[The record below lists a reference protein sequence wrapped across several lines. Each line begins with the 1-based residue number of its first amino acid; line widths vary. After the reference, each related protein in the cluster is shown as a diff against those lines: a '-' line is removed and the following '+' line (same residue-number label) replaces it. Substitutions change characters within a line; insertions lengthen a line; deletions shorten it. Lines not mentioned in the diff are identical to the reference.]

1 MASLDLSLLPWQ
13 EEVTRDPSR
22 FKVVAAGRRTGKSH
36 LAAVSL
42 ILNVLNDKKGKVFY
56 VAPTQGQ
63 ARDVMWN
70 TIFEIAGD
78 IIERSHVN
86 NMEITLAG
94 DNTIYLKGADRPDTL
109 RGVSLKHLVMDEL
122 AFMKPD
128 VFDSILRP
136 ALADQKGTALF
147 IGTPEG
153 RNHFYDLFIGGREWP
168 DWNSFHYTSF
178 DNPLVDKAEI
188 EHARQTL
195 PSFSFQQE
203 FMASFDARTSG
214 FFDPDKFLFYDEG
227 EKVSGDYYISIDLA
241 GFKTVG
247 QRRAKKRDNSAIA
260 VTKVTPKGHWYVEN
274 IIYGQWSLDETV
286 QQIFRA
292 VEQYRPRRVGIEKG
306 IAQQAVMSPLQD
318 EMRRKSRLFVIDL
331 LTHGNQKKTD
341 RIAWALAGRFE
352 NGLIHLKKGDWNERL
367 IDEAA
372 NFPSA
377 LVHDDLLDALS
388 YCDQIAQVAYLDGIE
403 LEEDWEAL
411 DMVAGY

>member
-1 MASLDLSLLPWQ
+1 MASLDLALLPWQ
-13 EEVTRDPSR
+13 QTVMEDASR
-22 FKVVAAGRRTGKSH
+22 FKVIAAGRRTGKSH
-36 LAAVSL
+36 LAAISL
-42 ILNVLNDKKGKVFY
+42 ILNALNEKPGKTFY

-63 ARDVMWN
+63 ARDVMWS
-70 TIFEIAGD
+70 TIFDIAGD
-78 IIERSHVN
+78 IIEKSHVN
-86 NMEITLAG
+86 NLEITLAG
-94 DNTIYLKGADRPDTL
+94 GNTIYLKGADRPDTL

-128 VFDSILRP
+128 VWESILRP
-136 ALADQKGTALF
+136 ALADRKGSAIF

-168 DWNSFHYTSF
+168 DWASFHYTSF

-214 FFDPDKFLFYDEG
+214 FFDPDNFHFYE
-227 EKVSGDYYISIDLA
+227 EAKQEGDYYISIDLA
-241 GFKTVG
+241 GFKQQG
-247 QRRAKKRDNSAIA
+247 QRRARKRDNSAIA
-260 VTKVTPKGHWYVEN
+260 ITKVTPDGHWYVED
-274 IIYGQWSLDETV
+274 IDYGQWSLDETV
-286 QQIFRA
+286 NHIFAA
-292 VEQYRPRRVGIEKG
+292 VEKYRPRRVGIEKG

-318 EMRRKSRLFVIDL
+318 TMRRKSRLFVIDL

-352 NGLIHLKKGDWNERL
+352 NGLIHLKKGPWNDRF

-388 YCDQIAQVAYLDGIE
+388 YCDQIAQIAYLDGIE
-403 LEEDWEAL
+403 LDDEWEPL
-411 DMVAGY
+411 DDAVGF

>member
-1 MASLDLSLLPWQ
+1 MASLDLALLPWQ
-13 EEVTRDPSR
+13 QEVMSDQSR
-22 FKVVAAGRRTGKSH
+22 FKVIAAGRRTGKSH
-36 LAAVSL
+36 LAAISL
-42 ILNVLNDKKGKVFY
+42 ILNALNDKQGKVFY

-63 ARDVMWN
+63 ARDVMWS
-70 TIFEIAGD
+70 TIFDIAGD
-78 IIERSHVN
+78 IIEKSHVN
-86 NMEITLAG
+86 NLEITLAG
-94 DNTIYLKGADRPDTL
+94 GNTIYLKGADRPDTL

-128 VFDSILRP
+128 VWESILRP
-136 ALADQKGTALF
+136 ALADRKGSAIF

-153 RNHFYDLFIGGREWP
+153 RNHFYDLFVGGREWP
-168 DWNSFHYTSF
+168 DWNSFHFTSF

-214 FFDPDKFLFYDEG
+214 FFDPDNFHFYDETKQ
-227 EKVSGDYYISIDLA
+227 EGDYYISIDLA
-241 GFKTVG
+241 GFKQQG
-247 QRRAKKRDNSAIA
+247 QRRARKRDNSAIA
-260 VTKVTPKGHWYVEN
+260 ITKVTPQGHWYVED
-274 IIYGQWSLDETV
+274 IDYGQWSLDETV
-286 QQIFRA
+286 QHIFAA
-292 VEQYRPRRVGIEKG
+292 VEKYRPRRVGIEKG

-318 EMRRKSRLFVIDL
+318 TMRRKSRLFVIDL

-352 NGLIHLKKGDWNERL
+352 NGLIHLKKGPWNERF

-403 LEEDWEAL
+403 LQDEWEPQDA
-411 DMVAGY
+411 VAGF